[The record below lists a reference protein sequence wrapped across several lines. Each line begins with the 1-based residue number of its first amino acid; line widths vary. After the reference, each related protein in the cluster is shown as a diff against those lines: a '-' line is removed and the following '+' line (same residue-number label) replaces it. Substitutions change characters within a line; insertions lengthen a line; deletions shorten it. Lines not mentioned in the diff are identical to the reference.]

1 MPLKKSKRS
10 KTKRFSSTFFS
21 LSSLLLLFLFIKNPN
36 IASKAVSDALKT
48 CVKLLIPSLFP
59 LMIASEITLKCGI
72 IDKLMHPLVLPI
84 SKIFGIKKEA
94 SAPIFLGLLGG
105 YTTSVGGALAL
116 YKDNRISKNDCEKI
130 ISLSSLPSL
139 SFLTGFV
146 GGGIFQNSTVGWIL
160 WGACIISM
168 IILGYIFNKFSPSN
182 HSYTNKNS
190 QAFSFVSP
198 TDAIPYSKST
208 LSPSKI
214 IVDAIGNSA
223 NSMLRICACVVF
235 FSTLIATLKYP
246 LDALSIAKEVQVL
259 LLGAFE
265 ITNGV
270 SNIEIIESELMRS
283 IICAFF
289 VGWSGLSVHFQII
302 AICDGC
308 NLSFKRYFLYKALQ
322 GIICSILIALI
333 LLFKS

>member
-1 MPLKKSKRS
+1 MPVKKSKRS
-10 KTKRFSSTFFS
+10 KTKRFSSAFFS
-21 LSSLLLLFLFIKNPN
+21 LSSLFLMFLFIKNPDLVS
-36 IASKAVSDALKT
+36 IAVSDALKT
-48 CVKLLIPSLFP
+48 CAKLLIPSLFP

-72 IDKLMHPLVLPI
+72 IDKLMRPLSLPI

-116 YKDNRISKNDCEKI
+116 YKDNKISKNDCEKV

-146 GGGIFQNSTVGWIL
+146 GSGMLKNSTVGWFL
-160 WGACIISM
+160 WGACIVSM

-182 HSYTNKNS
+182 HSFTNKNS
-190 QAFSFVSP
+190 HAFSFVSP
-198 TDAIPYSKST
+198 TDARPYSKFT

-235 FSTLIATLKYP
+235 FSTLIATLKFP
-246 LDALSIAKEVQVL
+246 LEALEISDETQKII
-259 LLGAFE
+259 LGSLE

-270 SNIEIIESELMRS
+270 SNCASIKNEITRAT
-283 IICAFF
+283 ICAFF

-302 AICDGC
+302 AICDGY
-308 NLSFKRYFLYKALQ
+308 NLSFKKYFFYKALQ

-333 LLFKS
+333 ALFHL